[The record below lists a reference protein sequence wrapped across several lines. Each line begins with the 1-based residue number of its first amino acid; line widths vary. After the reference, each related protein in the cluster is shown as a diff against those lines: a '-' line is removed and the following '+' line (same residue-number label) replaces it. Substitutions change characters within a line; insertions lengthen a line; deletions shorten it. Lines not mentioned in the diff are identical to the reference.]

1 MRLMEILTPRRVEDL
16 KVGAT
21 THNTSIITFTLP
33 EELKRVSQEMI
44 FDVRLE
50 DEYERDKWKKI
61 ELPRLHV
68 EEARG
73 FLALDSLEFAN
84 SDYKVRLRMKARIAM
99 ETDDTY
105 SSLAEVSFTTK
116 PFPPV
121 KVPETCRNCFNVM
134 DNGDVVIYWSAVE
147 RKLQN
152 AANFFYR
159 VQGNDENGKE
169 IILSDLTE
177 TSVVLPRNLS
187 AQNVRIEIRAV
198 NEMGISRNFS
208 QLILPL
214 KNLQANKLLNI
225 HKQLID
231 YEYRISWKLPK
242 DVDVESFTVV
252 SCRQHNE
259 LSNQCD
265 GPIAVNHLKPES
277 SEYAEAANF
286 TKQFGVAVNIR
297 GDLDAQGFEWA
308 SCTAAKQSGNN
319 QTFLLFSL
327 SKLYF

>member
-1 MRLMEILTPRRVEDL
+1 MEILTPRKVEDL

-33 EELKRVSQEMI
+33 QELKRVSQEML

-61 ELPRLHV
+61 EMPRLHV

-84 SDYKVRLRMKARIAM
+84 SNYKVQLKMRAKIAM
-99 ETDDTY
+99 ATDDTW
-105 SSLAEVSFTTK
+105 SPLAKVSFTTK
-116 PFPPV
+116 PFSPV

-134 DNGDVVIYWSAVE
+134 DNGDIMIYWTAVE
-147 RKLQN
+147 KKLQN

-159 VQGNDENGKE
+159 VQGNDENGRE
-169 IILSDLTE
+169 IIHSDLTE
-177 TSVVLPRNLS
+177 TSVVLPKNLTVE
-187 AQNVRIEIRAV
+187 NVRIEIRAV
-198 NEMGISRNFS
+198 NEMGISRNYS
-208 QLILPL
+208 QLFLPL
-214 KNLQANKLLNI
+214 KNFQANKLLNI

-265 GPIAVNHLKPES
+265 GPIAVNHLKPET
-277 SEYAEAANF
+277 SEYVEAANF

-297 GDLDAQGFEWA
+297 GDFVAQGFEWA
-308 SCTAAKQSGNN
+308 SCTAAKQSGNFP
-319 QTFLLFSL
+319 TFSLFSL
-327 SKLYF
+327 SELYF